1 VRLGI
6 FGGSFDPPH
15 IGHLLGAVDAFESL
29 SLDKL
34 FFVPAA
40 VQPLK
45 VGAASAAAHQR
56 LAMVRLLVG
65 ADPRFA
71 VDAVEIDRAGL
82 SYTVDTL
89 ETFAHRFPNAERFFL
104 IGEDAMAAFGAW
116 RNPEQILRLAKLA
129 ILRRVEAGGVV
140 EGEGGHRKPGAAADS
155 GASVPAGT
163 IALATRL
170 IDVSST
176 EIRERIRKGK
186 SIHGFVPESVAA
198 FIETERLYR

>member
-15 IGHLLGAVDAFESL
+15 VGHLLAAVDAYESL
-29 SLDKL
+29 ALDKL
-34 FFVPAA
+34 YFVPAA
-40 VQPLK
+40 TQPLK
-45 VGAASAAAHQR
+45 VGMSAAAAHQR
-56 LAMVRLLVG
+56 LAMVTLLVG
-65 ADPRFA
+65 ADPRFG

-89 ETFAHRFPNAERFFL
+89 ETFAQRFPQAERFFL

-116 RNPEQILRLAKLA
+116 RNPEQILKLAKLA
-129 ILRRVEAGGVV
+129 ILRRQGGLGNVSTV
-140 EGEGGHRKPGAAADS
+140 DS
-155 GASVPAGT
+155 EPSLPSGT

-170 IDVSST
+170 VDVSST
-176 EIRERIRKGK
+176 EIRDRVRSGK
-186 SIHGFVPESVAA
+186 SIRGFVPESVAA

>member
-15 IGHLLGAVDAFESL
+15 VGHLLAAVDAFEAL
-29 SLDKL
+29 SLDTL
-34 FFVPAA
+34 IFVPAA

-45 VGAASAAAHQR
+45 AGMATAAAHHR

-65 ADPRFA
+65 ADTRFA
-71 VDAVEIDRAGL
+71 VDSVEIDRAGL

-89 ETFAHRFPNAERFFL
+89 ETFAQRFPSAERFFL
-104 IGEDAMAAFGAW
+104 VGEDAVTAFGAW
-116 RNPEQILRLAKLA
+116 KAPEQIMRLARVA
-129 ILRRVEAGGVV
+129 ILRR
-140 EGEGGHRKPGAAADS
+140 PGAAAAELSKAPD
-155 GASVPAGT
+155 GT
-163 IALATRL
+163 ISLSTRL

-176 EIRERIRKGK
+176 EIRVRVRDGK
-186 SIHGFVPESVAA
+186 SIRGFVPESVAA

>member
-15 IGHLLGAVDAFESL
+15 VGHLLAAVDAYEAL
-29 SLDKL
+29 ALDKL

-45 VGAASAAAHQR
+45 AGMSSAPAHQR
-56 LAMVRLLVG
+56 LAMVTLLVG
-65 ADPRFA
+65 ADARFA

-89 ETFAHRFPNAERFFL
+89 ETFVQRFPDAERFFL
-104 IGEDAMAAFGAW
+104 IGEDALAAFGAW
-116 RNPEQILRLAKLA
+116 RNPEQILKLARLA
-129 ILRRVEAGGVV
+129 ILRRQGG
-140 EGEGGHRKPGAAADS
+140 ADS
-155 GASVPAGT
+155 VSTVDSDPSVPSGT

-170 IDVSST
+170 VDVSST
-176 EIRERIRKGK
+176 EIRDRVRNGK
-186 SIHGFVPESVAA
+186 SIRGFVPESVAA
-198 FIETERLYR
+198 FIETEQLYR

>member
-1 VRLGI
+1 MRLGI

-15 IGHLLGAVDAFESL
+15 IGHLLAAVDAFESL
-29 SLDKL
+29 ALDKL

-45 VGAASAAAHQR
+45 VGRPSAAAHQR

-71 VDAVEIDRAGL
+71 VDSVEIERAGL

-89 ETFAHRFPNAERFFL
+89 ETFAQRFPSAERFFL
-104 IGEDAMAAFGAW
+104 VGEDAMTAFGAW
-116 RNPEQILRLAKLA
+116 RDPEQILRLAKLA
-129 ILRRVEAGGVV
+129 ILRRQGGVA
-140 EGEGGHRKPGAAADS
+140 EAEGGHRELGAAADPE
-155 GASVPAGT
+155 GRLPAGT
-163 IALATRL
+163 IALPTRL
-170 IDVSST
+170 VDVSST

>member
-15 IGHLLGAVDAFESL
+15 IGHLLAAVDAYESL
-29 SLDKL
+29 ALDKL

-40 VQPLK
+40 TQPLK
-45 VGAASAAAHQR
+45 VGIASAAAHQR
-56 LAMVRLLVG
+56 LAMVTLLVG
-65 ADPRFA
+65 ADPRFG

-89 ETFAHRFPNAERFFL
+89 ETFAQRFPKAERFFL

-116 RNPEQILRLAKLA
+116 RNPEQILKLAKLA
-129 ILRRVEAGGVV
+129 ILRRQGGVGNV
-140 EGEGGHRKPGAAADS
+140 STVDS
-155 GASVPAGT
+155 EPSLPSGT

-170 IDVSST
+170 VDVSST
-176 EIRERIRKGK
+176 EIRDRVRSGK
-186 SIHGFVPESVAA
+186 SIRGFVPESVAA